1 MSRSADRVRWP
12 TSTPF
17 APDRCVSVRGVEPL
31 AGQNVVVTGAGQGI
45 GRALA
50 ARFAAEGARVVVND
64 LNTDTAA
71 AVAAEIGG
79 VPIAGD
85 AASEQGLAALH
96 DAAIEQLGQIDVWV
110 ANAGIE
116 RGLGLFAPDEHW
128 VQSLDVNLMA
138 HVRAARL
145 VVPAW
150 IERGSGRFVTVASAA
165 GLLTMLGSAPY
176 SVSKHGAVAFAEWL
190 AATYRHQGIRVHTI
204 CPLGVNTRMLADS
217 GPLKSVLTRDPVL
230 EPEDIADALIAAIA
244 EERFL
249 VLPHPQVGDYY
260 AYRAT
265 NTDAWLA
272 AMNHLQQQLEET
284 ISPS

>member
-1 MSRSADRVRWP
+1 MDSL
-12 TSTPF
+12 T
-17 APDRCVSVRGVEPL
+17 
-31 AGQNVVVTGAGQGI
+31 GQNVVVTGAGQGI

-85 AASEQGLAALH
+85 AASEQGLTALH
-96 DAAIEQLGQIDVWV
+96 D
-110 ANAGIE
+110 AGIE

-128 VQSLDVNLMA
+128 AQSLDVNLMA

-150 IERGSGRFVTVASAA
+150 VERGSGRFVAVASAA

-230 EPEDIADALIAAIA
+230 EPEDIAEALITAIA
-244 EERFL
+244 EDRFL

-265 NTDAWLA
+265 NTDAWLS
-272 AMNHLQQQLEET
+272 AMNHLQQQLEAT

>member
-1 MSRSADRVRWP
+1 VDAL
-12 TSTPF
+12 T
-17 APDRCVSVRGVEPL
+17 
-31 AGQNVVVTGAGQGI
+31 GQNVVVTGAGQGI

-50 ARFAAEGARVVVND
+50 ARCAAEGARVVVND
-64 LNTDTAA
+64 LNVDTAA
-71 AVAAEIGG
+71 AVAEEIGG
-79 VPIAGD
+79 SAIAGD
-85 AASEQGLAALH
+85 AASEQGLTALH
-96 DAAIEQLGQIDVWV
+96 DAAIEQLGHIDVWI

-128 VQSLDVNLMA
+128 VQSLDVNVMA

-145 VVPAW
+145 LMPAW
-150 IERGSGRFVTVASAA
+150 LEQGSGRFVSVASAA

-176 SVSKHGAVAFAEWL
+176 SVTKHAAVAFAEWL
-190 AATYRHQGIRVHTI
+190 AATYSHRGIRVHTI

-230 EPEDIADALIAAIA
+230 EPEDIAEALITAMADD
-244 EERFL
+244 RFL

-265 NTDAWLA
+265 NTDAWLG
-272 AMNHLQQQLEET
+272 AMNHLQQQLEDN
-284 ISPS
+284 ISSS

>member
-1 MSRSADRVRWP
+1 VDSL
-12 TSTPF
+12 T
-17 APDRCVSVRGVEPL
+17 
-31 AGQNVVVTGAGQGI
+31 GQNIVVTGAGQGI

-64 LNTDTAA
+64 LNVETAA
-71 AVAAEIGG
+71 AVAEEIGG
-79 VPIAGD
+79 TPIAGD
-85 AASEQGLAALH
+85 AASEQGLRALH
-96 DAAIEQLGQIDVWV
+96 DAAIEDLGQIDVWV

-128 VQSLDVNLMA
+128 TQSLEVNLMA

-145 VVPAW
+145 VVPGW
-150 IERGSGRFVTVASAA
+150 LERGSGRFVSVASAA

-176 SVSKHGAVAFAEWL
+176 SVTKHGAVAFAEWL
-190 AATYRHQGIRVHTI
+190 AATYRHHGIRVHTI
-204 CPLGVNTRMLADS
+204 CPLGVNTRMLENS
-217 GPLKSVLTRDPVL
+217 GPLKGVLTRDPVL
-230 EPEDIADALIAAIA
+230 EPEEVAEALITAIADD
-244 EERFL
+244 RFL

-272 AMNHLQQQLEET
+272 AMNHLQQQLDENT
-284 ISPS
+284 QTM

>member
-1 MSRSADRVRWP
+1 MES
-12 TSTPF
+12 
-17 APDRCVSVRGVEPL
+17 L
-31 AGQNVVVTGAGQGI
+31 NGQVVVVTGAGQGI
-45 GRALA
+45 GQALA
-50 ARFAAEGARVVVND
+50 ARFAAEGAQVVVND
-64 LNTDTAA
+64 LNPETAA

-79 VPIAGD
+79 TALPGD
-85 AASEQGLAALH
+85 AASEAGISALH
-96 DAAIEQLGQIDVWV
+96 EAVVAQLGPVDIWV

-116 RGLGLFAPDEHW
+116 RGLSLFASDTDW
-128 VQSLDVNLMA
+128 AQSLDVNLMA

-145 VVPAW
+145 LVPSW
-150 IERGSGRFVTVASAA
+150 LERGSGRFVSVASAA

-176 SVSKHGAVAFAEWL
+176 SVTKHGAVSFAEWL

-204 CPLGVNTRMLADS
+204 CPLGVNTRMLADA

-230 EPEDIADALIAAIA
+230 EPEDVAEALLTAIP
-244 EERFL
+244 EDRFL

-272 AMNHLQQQLEET
+272 AMNHLQQQLEAS